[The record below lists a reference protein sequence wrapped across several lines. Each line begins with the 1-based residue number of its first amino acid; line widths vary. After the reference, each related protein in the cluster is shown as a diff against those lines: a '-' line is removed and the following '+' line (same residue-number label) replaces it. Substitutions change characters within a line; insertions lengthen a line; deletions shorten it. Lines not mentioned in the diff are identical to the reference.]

1 MTAEQHYPPVFIY
14 YLSQRTLELTR
25 EALWSQPV
33 EQLNSAPPCILKG
46 CVTAWLCPHS
56 EHNTGIPLNMSELEV
71 FRIAFKFQLT

>member
-33 EQLNSAPPCILKG
+33 ERLI
-46 CVTAWLCPHS
+46 CV
-56 EHNTGIPLNMSELEV
+56 
-71 FRIAFKFQLT
+71 